1 MEELQDREREILE
14 LNKAIEYLR
23 KNQNDMLPG
32 LITPEERK
40 AFELCRKMNKQI
52 EDLTDRLREKDKLIE
67 TLKEEMAKLEDDY
80 VALRQSFDGP
90 VLTQEQFSDRV
101 RAVIQEKEALSRK
114 LSYAEG
120 TIEVIKSAL
129 KRGCF
134 I

>member
-1 MEELQDREREILE
+1 MEMDE
-14 LNKAIEYLR
+14 LR
-23 KNQNDMLPG
+23 KTVELKQAVNSKMK
-32 LITPEERK
+32 EE
-40 AFELCRKMNKQI
+40 I
-52 EDLTDRLREKDKLIE
+52 VEKDKLIE